1 MGTYLEVS
9 MRLFILDK
17 KGLAIVL
24 CCLMVTIMAIGIL
37 TNTGMKAVQTATEQK
52 ELPIYSVETDKK
64 QVAILYI
71 NTIVF
76 GNFLLYNLD
85 KERWVYIF

>member
-1 MGTYLEVS
+1 
-9 MRLFILDK
+9 
-17 KGLAIVL
+17 
-24 CCLMVTIMAIGIL
+24 
-37 TNTGMKAVQTATEQK
+37 MKAVQTATELK

-76 GNFLLYNLD
+76 GNFYS
-85 KERWVYIF
+85 